1 MQISS
6 NAKLYEMRPL
16 TGPLDPQS
24 SPDTVDAGAHRWVQN
39 FRVNAAGNLYRSTGW
54 QRFMGKEGAVN
65 ADLHNQFPLNDVESP
80 ATPTQ
85 IATGTEEDV
94 TLLFN
99 ATSTNGDTKLL
110 AGTKSRIY
118 TYNQKTNNYRII
130 RNVSLSSG
138 KWKAAQ
144 LDDDVVFVNE
154 NTKPIYWKFDQPSE
168 NAVNE
173 SVREI
178 ESFGEIGLNRVRHI
192 QEWRGLM
199 FYGNVH
205 EGNEWV
211 PDRLVWSDFKKPF
224 AVTPGTE
231 SLAGYQDLGHGE
243 DIVGMEPLGNA
254 LLVYTTKGVW
264 QFEVAGGTGTQ
275 VLSFRKRFTDE
286 DNGNQIPAY
295 PNTIISAQD
304 NHFYLGRDGI
314 YYYNIYRAAPDKP
327 PWLHQASS
335 VIFDN
340 INTSECEAP
349 IAAFNAKTDEV
360 WISWPVAGAIENSKT
375 LIINVKHKHVSY
387 MDAGFSAFTNFT
399 KKDFTSLGDWLVTS
413 NYICSPADVAYTRD
427 SVEGSTVC
435 SGTATFSPAANTPTL
450 TSVYSTKSY
459 TVSDPAYSGDDL
471 ETEDWWLEGVTSRF
485 DTDGDGQLLGAE
497 LTSSGLSLYGNLG
510 SKTFADIC
518 GQGCPEEIRFVM
530 ACAEDNC
537 LKEDAD
543 VYFREMCKS
552 KTGCGVYR
560 EDREYKSILRSPAL
574 RFNNPKNNKLL
585 KALTIEFEHDS
596 KKEGG
601 TIDLRIGN
609 SAQAVDPNKT
619 GCGLQWRSVTGK
631 DVACVTDNADLPTGS
646 RAVEELTWPLHEQG
660 RNLYYEITVHNTQ
673 GQFEA
678 SAIRLYAETKTS

>member
-1 MQISS
+1 MHISK

-24 SPDTVDAGAHRWVQN
+24 SPDTVGAGAHRWVQN
-39 FRVNAAGNLYRSTGW
+39 FRVNAAGNLYRSAGW
-54 QRFMGKEGAVN
+54 QRFMGESGAVN
-65 ADLHNQFPLNDVESP
+65 ADLHNQFPLNDAKAP

-85 IATGTEEDV
+85 IATGTEEDI
-94 TLLFN
+94 TILFN
-99 ATSTNGDTKLL
+99 ATSTNGDTRLL
-110 AGTKSRIY
+110 AGTTSRLY
-118 TYNQKTNNYRII
+118 SYNQKTNNYRII
-130 RNVSLSSG
+130 RNVTLGSG

-154 NTKPIYWKFDQPSE
+154 NAKPIYWKFDQPAE
-168 NAVNE
+168 NTGNE

-178 ESFGEIGLNRVRHI
+178 GSFSEVGLNRVRHI

-254 LLVYTTKGVW
+254 LLIYTVKGVW
-264 QFEVAGGTGTQ
+264 QFEVSGGTGTQ
-275 VLSFRKRFTDE
+275 VLSFRKRFTDD

-304 NHFYLGRDGI
+304 NHFYLGRDGV

-335 VIFDN
+335 VIFDS
-340 INTSECEAP
+340 INKSECDAP

-360 WISWPVAGAIENSKT
+360 WISWPVAGAVKNSKT

-399 KKDFTSLGDWLVTS
+399 KKDYTSLGEWLTTS
-413 NYICSPADVAYTRD
+413 NYICSDADVAYARD
-427 SVEGSTVC
+427 STEGSTVC
-435 SGTATFSPAANTPTL
+435 VGEAVFDTAPNTPTL
-450 TSVYSTKSY
+450 TNIYSTDLL
-459 TVSDPAYSGDDL
+459 TISDDGFSGDNL
-471 ETEDWWLEGVTSRF
+471 ITEDWTADS
-485 DTDGDGQLLGAE
+485 
-497 LTSSGLSLYGNLG
+497 TSSLSLYGNLG

-518 GQGCPEEIRFVM
+518 TQTCPDDIRFLMVSVI
-530 ACAEDNC
+530 DNC
-537 LKEDAD
+537 IKEDAD
-543 VYFREMCKS
+543 VYYRENCKN
-552 KTGCGVYR
+552 KTGCGIY
-560 EDREYKSILRSPAL
+560 EKPNNYKSILRSPAL
-574 RFNNPKNNKLL
+574 RFNSPKNNKLL
-585 KALTIEFEHDS
+585 KALTVEFEHDTT
-596 KKEGG
+596 KKGG

-631 DVACVTDNADLPTGS
+631 DVACVTGDKDLPPGS

-660 RNLYYEITVHNTQ
+660 RNLYYEVSVYGTK